1 MAKLY
6 WRVKRNGKWT
16 WRPAIQGSRMINP
29 LNHLQTEW
37 GYFVK
42 EEEE

>member
-6 WRVKRNGKWT
+6 WRVKLNGKWT
-16 WRPAIQGSRMINP
+16 FRAAKMGSRMINP
-29 LNHLQTEW
+29 LPHLKTEW
-37 GYFVK
+37 GYFVQ